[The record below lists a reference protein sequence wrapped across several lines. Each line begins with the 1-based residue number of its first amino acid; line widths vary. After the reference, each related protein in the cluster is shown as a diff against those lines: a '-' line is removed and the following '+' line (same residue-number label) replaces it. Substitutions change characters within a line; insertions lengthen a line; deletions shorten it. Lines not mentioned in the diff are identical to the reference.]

1 MKFYYLYQNFT
12 VLHHLRIILLSLIT
26 MAAVSSCKSEAEK
39 ATGRQA
45 AREALTDSTLTA
57 VRKQMLQTRIDSV
70 FSRMK
75 FNGSI
80 SIHQNGNLLVEK
92 SVGFENFKEQIPLDS
107 NSVFAI
113 ASISKQFT
121 AAMILLLEEEQK
133 LSTKDLVSKY
143 LPEFHRNPYQQITI
157 EQLLNHT
164 SGISDFGTGL
174 LAAPG
179 TEFHYSNKGFRFAG
193 EIIEKASGKSFDE
206 NAQSLFA
213 KAGMKNTR
221 TATTFQDQHFASAH
235 LGNTG
240 HAQEVPNMPGRL
252 AQPEISVPAGGIL
265 STVADLHRWNHA
277 LHSGKVISAASLKKM
292 TANSATRNH
301 QVFGTMGYGLG
312 IMMNPGEPH
321 AYFHSGYVK
330 GAPSLSIYYPQSR
343 TSVMILSNVADESKG
358 KNTVFN
364 PHKDIKATADAIE
377 ITVNTVRK
385 QMLAP
390 KTP

>member
-1 MKFYYLYQNFT
+1 MKFHYLYPNHT
-12 VLHHLRIILLSLIT
+12 VSRILMITLLFIIT
-26 MAAVSSCKSEAEK
+26 LVALSSCKSEPEK
-39 ATGRQA
+39 AISKQA
-45 AREALTDSTLTA
+45 IRVALIDSTLTA
-57 VRKQMLQTRIDSV
+57 VRKQLLQTQIDSV
-70 FSRMK
+70 FAQTK

-80 SIHQNGNLLVEK
+80 SVNQNGTLLVEK
-92 SVGFENFKEQIPLDS
+92 FAGFEDFAKKTSIDS

-143 LPEFHRNPYQQITI
+143 LPEFHKSPYQQIII

-174 LAAPG
+174 LSAPG
-179 TEFHYSNKGFRFAG
+179 AEFHYSNKGYRFVG

-206 NAQSLFA
+206 NAQSIFT
-213 KAGMKNTR
+213 KAGMKNTK
-221 TATTFQDQHFASAH
+221 TATAFQTQHFASAY

-240 HAQEVPNMPGRL
+240 HAQEVSNMPERL
-252 AQPEISVPAGGIL
+252 AQPEISIPAGGIL

-277 LHSGKVISAASLKKM
+277 LHSGKVISASSLKKM

-312 IMMNPGEPH
+312 IMINPGEPH

-330 GAPSLSIYYPQSR
+330 GAPSLSIYYPQSG
-343 TSVMILSNVADESKG
+343 TSVLILSNVADERKG
-358 KNTVFN
+358 KNAVFN
-364 PHKDIKATADAIE
+364 PHKGIKATADAIE
-377 ITVNTVRK
+377 ITVNTVHK
-385 QMLAP
+385 QMLSP
-390 KTP
+390 ETH